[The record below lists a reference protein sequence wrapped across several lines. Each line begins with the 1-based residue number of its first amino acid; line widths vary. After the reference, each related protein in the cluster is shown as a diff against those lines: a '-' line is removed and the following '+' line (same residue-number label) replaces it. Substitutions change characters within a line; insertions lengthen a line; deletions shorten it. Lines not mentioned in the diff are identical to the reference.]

1 MSTRAALRVL
11 ACVLAVACGCAS
23 GGAALDE
30 AAPAGTAASAT
41 ANPDANA
48 EASAGCVGT
57 SRPALRGER
66 RHVTVAGDERSYLI
80 DAPVSDPHD
89 PRPLVLAFH
98 GFRGDAENQ
107 RAGTGMDTLAEREHA
122 IVVCPDGHE
131 GVRLLGTIGRGWDLE
146 AHETR
151 DLDFVR
157 TLLDTLERE
166 RCVDRRRVYATGMSN
181 GGFFANLVGC
191 RMADRIAAIAP
202 VAGGMPL
209 PACIPARPVAVLLTF
224 GRADDIIPPSRMRSA
239 RDWWAQV
246 NGCERS
252 AEHDGC
258 THFDG
263 CRAEL
268 VSCEGPQAHTWPA
281 GTTDRVWRFFA
292 AHPRD

>member
-1 MSTRAALRVL
+1 MRAALRAL

-23 GGAALDE
+23 GEAALDE
-30 AAPAGTAASAT
+30 RGPTGAAASA
-41 ANPDANA
+41 DAGA
-48 EASAGCVGT
+48 DASAGCADA

-66 RHVTVAGDERSYLI
+66 RHVASGSDDRSYVI
-80 DAPVSDPHD
+80 DAPASDPRD

-131 GVRLLGTIGRGWDLE
+131 GVRLLGAIGRGWDLE
-146 AHETR
+146 THETR

-209 PACIPARPVAVLLTF
+209 PVCVPARPVAVLLTF
-224 GRADDIIPPSRMRSA
+224 GRADDVVSPSLMRAA

-246 NGCERS
+246 NGCQRR

-258 THFDG
+258 TRFDG

-281 GTTDRVWRFFA
+281 GTTDRIWRFFA
-292 AHPRD
+292 THPRG